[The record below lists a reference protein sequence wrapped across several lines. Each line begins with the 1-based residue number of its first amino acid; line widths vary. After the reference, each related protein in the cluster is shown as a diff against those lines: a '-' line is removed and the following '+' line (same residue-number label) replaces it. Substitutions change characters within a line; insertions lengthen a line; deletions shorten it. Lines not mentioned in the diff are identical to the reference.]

1 LQTLFTPIKKRKVEH
16 EFRIEVVDKLLD
28 VLREDKTKAL
38 EIRESMPWLTEEEQD
53 DLVSKVQETLDFLEE
68 KVDE

>member
-1 LQTLFTPIKKRKVEH
+1 M
-16 EFRIEVVDKLLD
+16 VDKLLD